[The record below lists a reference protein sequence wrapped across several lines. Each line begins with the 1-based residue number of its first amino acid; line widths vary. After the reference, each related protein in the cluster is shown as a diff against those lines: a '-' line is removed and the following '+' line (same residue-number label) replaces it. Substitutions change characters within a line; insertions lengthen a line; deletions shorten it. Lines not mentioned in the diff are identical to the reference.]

1 MILFDL
7 DGTLVDTAPDLGLA
21 LNIQRE
27 RYGLPPLN
35 LNEIRPHAS
44 HGTKALLQ
52 LGFSCAED
60 NAAFPAMRTEYLDI
74 YNQVCTH
81 SPILFD
87 GVERVLQQIER
98 AGRGWG
104 IVTNKPRRFA
114 QPLLEAMQLE
124 QRAGCLVCADDAAR
138 AKPFP
143 DTLYLACQITGA
155 KPEDCI
161 YVGDAERDV
170 QAGRAAGMR
179 TIVALFGYIG
189 ADDRPREWGADAMI
203 QHPEELLALI

>member
-1 MILFDL
+1 MIFFDL

-27 RYGLPPLN
+27 RHGLPPLDPHV
-35 LNEIRPHAS
+35 IRPHAS

-52 LGFSCAED
+52 LGFSCVEEDAE
-60 NAAFPAMRTEYLDI
+60 FSAMRAEYLDI

-87 GVERVLQQIER
+87 GVERVLQQIESS
-98 AGRGWG
+98 GRRWG

-114 QPLLEAMQLE
+114 QPLLAAMQLE
-124 QRAGCLVCADDAAR
+124 QRAACLVCADDAAR

-143 DTLYLACQITGA
+143 DTLHLACQITGA
-155 KPEDCI
+155 RPQDCV
-161 YVGDAERDV
+161 YVGDAERDI

-179 TIVALFGYIG
+179 TVVALFGYIG
-189 ADDRPREWGADAMI
+189 ADDCPREWGADTMI
-203 QHPEELLALI
+203 QRPEELLALL